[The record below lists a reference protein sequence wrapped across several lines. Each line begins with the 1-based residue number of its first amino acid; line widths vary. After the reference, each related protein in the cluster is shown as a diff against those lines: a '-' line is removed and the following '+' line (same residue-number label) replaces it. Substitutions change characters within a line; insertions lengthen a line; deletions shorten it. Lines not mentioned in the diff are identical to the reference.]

1 MTKTLLITGASR
13 GIGAATARMAAAQGY
28 DVAVN
33 YAQNREA
40 ADQVVA
46 DIRKAGRKAVAIGA
60 DVSNIDGITMLFA
73 AVDKEFGRLD
83 AFFNNAGA
91 FMPASKFVDIAPER
105 LAQIVALNATG
116 AFMCAQAAVRRM
128 STRLGGKGGGIVNM
142 SSLAAK
148 LGGAG
153 ESTDYGFTKGAID
166 TLTIGLAKEL
176 AGEGIRVNAVR
187 PGLIYTEIHAG
198 MGFPDRVD
206 KLKDQVPLKRGGSP
220 EEVGDVVL
228 WLLSDKSSYVT
239 GALIDVGGGRGL

>member
-33 YAQNREA
+33 YAHNREA

-60 DVSNIDGITMLFA
+60 DVSNIEGITTLFA